1 VPIPYD
7 DIGRMWGNQDAHRT
21 SVAAFDADA
30 VATLAFLNQH
40 PQVKAGALGTMGFCI
55 GGHLAWRAALQPQ
68 VKAAVCCYPTG
79 VHDGTLGADRDAGT
93 LSRLSEIK
101 GEMLVVFGEVDPHV
115 SPAGRKILIDALA
128 ATKVNHTVKTYAAEH
143 AFMRD
148 EGPRY
153 DSQAADAVWAH
164 AVALFTRTLGS

>member
-1 VPIPYD
+1 MNGEFALCLADPETADVTMWRGWLKSRWWNGPLLFWD
-7 DIGRMWGNQDAHRT
+7 DFSD
-21 SVAAFDADA
+21 
-30 VATLAFLNQH
+30 
-40 PQVKAGALGTMGFCI
+40 
-55 GGHLAWRAALQPQ
+55 
-68 VKAAVCCYPTG
+68 
-79 VHDGTLGADRDAGT
+79 DGKLGADRDAGT